1 VECLPATLEE
11 LSFLC
16 GDRPVRAALAQES
29 EAEAIGFVGGVDDG
43 GYMIQATFAS
53 VEIGVA
59 DGRAVAGGVIADLV
73 ESVAESRLASLGDLA
88 QAFGIAGF
96 VSDQVEASQGPD
108 LTAFAEAVDGDDG
121 GLIASRKEK
130 PDAGHRIEKS
140 GVGVRDMSFDLGDLG
155 GEAATEQDIGL
166 VVGLEALGIDGGQGW
181 GRQGSLAEHG
191 QDGIDGFGASA
202 TDLAT
207 EKGLQSIG
215 AQGQDLVRI
224 GSVQE

>member
-1 VECLPATLEE
+1 LPATLEAI
-11 LSFLC
+11 SFLC
-16 GDRPVRAALAQES
+16 GDQSVGAVLAQES
-29 EAEAIGFVGGVDDG
+29 ETKAIGFVSSVDDG
-43 GYMIQATFAS
+43 GYMIQATLAS
-53 VEIGVA
+53 VEISVT

-96 VSDQVEASQGPD
+96 VSDQVEASQSPD

-121 GLIASRKEK
+121 SLIAGGQEK

-140 GVGVRDMSFDLGDLG
+140 GVGVRDMSFDLGHQG
-155 GEAATEQDIGL
+155 GEAVTEQDIGL

-191 QDGIDGFGASA
+191 QDGVDGFGASA

-207 EKGLQSIG
+207 EKGQQSIV